1 MSQEI
6 LDKLCKAVAELNVS
20 AATTAAKE
28 AKAAKIDASVAIE
41 QGLARGMTIL
51 SDGFDNGDVFIPQL
65 ILAARAFDEAVGILT
80 EGMSAEDRA
89 KSSRGKILIH
99 TVQGDIHSIGKNIVA
114 TMLSTSGFE
123 VIDMGCD
130 VPVDEV
136 IAKAKAEK
144 VDIIAGSA
152 LMTTTMPAMK
162 DIVKGLEEQGI
173 RKQFKC
179 MFGGA
184 PVVEEWV
191 MEFADGYADTATGAI
206 KVALNLLGK

>member
-1 MSQEI
+1 MSKEI
-6 LDKLCKAVAELNVS
+6 LGKLCSAVANLDVS
-20 AATTAAKE
+20 AATIAAKE
-28 AKAAKIDASVAIE
+28 AKAANIDTTTAIE
-41 QGLARGMTIL
+41 QGLAKGMAIL
-51 SDGFDNGDVFIPQL
+51 SDKFDEGEVFIPQL
-65 ILAARAFDEAVGILT
+65 ILAAKAFDEAAGVLT
-80 EGMSAEDRA
+80 EGMSVEDKA
-89 KSSRGKILIH
+89 KTSRGKILIH

-114 TMLSTSGFE
+114 TMLGASGFE

-136 IAKAKAEK
+136 VAKAQAEK

-162 DIVKGLEEQGI
+162 DIVKALEEQGI

-179 MFGGA
+179 LFGGA

-191 MEFADGYADTATGAI
+191 MEFADGYADTATGAV
-206 KVALNLLGK
+206 KVALELLGK